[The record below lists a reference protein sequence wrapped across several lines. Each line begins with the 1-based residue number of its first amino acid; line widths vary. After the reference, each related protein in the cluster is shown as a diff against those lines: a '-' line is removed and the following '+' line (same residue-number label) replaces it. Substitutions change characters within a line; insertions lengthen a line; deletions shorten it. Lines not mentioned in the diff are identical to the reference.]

1 MIPYEERKAVYTA
14 AIAHY
19 GPESR
24 YWLAVEEMAELMKEL
39 AKGHRPGGTTSEALV
54 DEIADVTIMMEQ
66 LRLVLNVNDD
76 VQDRIDYKVTRLLNR
91 MKEGEHE
98 GSMEETDPCEG
109 QTDPGTDGSGQG
121 TRR

>member
-24 YWLAVEEMAELMKEL
+24 FWLAVEEMAELMKEL
-39 AKGHRPGGTTSEALV
+39 AKGHRPGGTTAEALV

-66 LRLVLNVNDD
+66 LRLVFNVNEA

-91 MKEGEHE
+91 IKEGERDE
-98 GSMEETDPCEG
+98 ATD
-109 QTDPGTDGSGQG
+109 QTDPGSDEDGQG
-121 TRR
+121 ACRS